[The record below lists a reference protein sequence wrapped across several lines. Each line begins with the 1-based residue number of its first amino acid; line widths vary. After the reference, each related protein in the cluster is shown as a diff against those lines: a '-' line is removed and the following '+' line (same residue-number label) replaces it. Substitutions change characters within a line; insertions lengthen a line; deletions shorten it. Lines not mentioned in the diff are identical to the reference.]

1 MTALIWIA
9 AALWVLSAAPPR
21 AGPGSAPSGEAA
33 AKAAAH
39 RRSGGRI
46 FGLPIPAAWRAS
58 ASSRKVSAT
67 TARDIDVFAA
77 CLQAGLSPGTAAGA
91 VARISPSPCWGR
103 ASALLNLGV
112 DTALA
117 LEELRAEPGLEELAA
132 LVGLSRDSGA
142 AVAEGCARMSR
153 QLRETLAADAV
164 ARAERAGVLI
174 SLPLTV
180 CFLPAF
186 IVLGLVPIIVGLGAQ
201 ML

>member
-1 MTALIWIA
+1 MTSLIWVA
-9 AALWVLSAAPPR
+9 AALWVISVAPPR
-21 AGPGSAPSGEAA
+21 AGPGQENAG
-33 AKAAAH
+33 KAAAQ
-39 RRSGGRI
+39 RRRGGRF
-46 FGLPIPAAWRAS
+46 FGVPVPAVLRGCS
-58 ASSRKVSAT
+58 QPRKVSAT

-117 LEELRAEPGLEELAA
+117 LEELRAEPGLEDLAT

>member
-1 MTALIWIA
+1 MTALIWVA
-9 AALWVLSAAPPR
+9 AALWVISVAPPR
-21 AGPGSAPSGEAA
+21 AGPTQEKAG
-33 AKAAAH
+33 KAAAQ
-39 RRSGGRI
+39 RQSGGRI
-46 FGLPIPAAWRAS
+46 FGVPIPAALRG
-58 ASSRKVSAT
+58 SSPARKVSAT

-91 VARISPSPCWGR
+91 VARVSPSPCWGR

-117 LEELRAEPGLEELAA
+117 LEELRSEPGLEELAT

-153 QLRETLAADAV
+153 QLRDTLAADAV
-164 ARAERAGVLI
+164 ARAERAGVFI

-186 IVLGLVPIIVGLGAQ
+186 IVLGLVPIIVGMGAQ